1 MHCVKFSRKVCANET
16 QNISAPVIGKGTTVN
31 YERAHGL
38 FGHTG
43 KDMSMQIANHLEIK
57 TYEKEENPREDCIV
71 GKAKQNEM
79 TKASEHVKSA
89 KIGERRFLDMSATK
103 QNKGATKNAKRN
115 WAIIVEEC
123 T

>member
-16 QNISAPVIGKGTTVN
+16 QNISAPVIGKGTTVS

-57 TYEKEENPREDCIV
+57 IDKKKKILVKTV
-71 GKAKQNEM
+71 LLAKQD
-79 TKASEHVKSA
+79 
-89 KIGERRFLDMSATK
+89 KIAC
-103 QNKGATKNAKRN
+103 QKRVN
-115 WAIIVEEC
+115 M
-123 T
+123 